1 MVYNPKGFT
10 DNSPR
15 YIIKPTPVKKPS
27 AIKLPCLF
35 INLLDVKK
43 KTSIHRVGASK

>member
-35 INLLDVKK
+35 INLLLRLSLKIGGC
-43 KTSIHRVGASK
+43 TTCG